1 MLENTSFVFSSAIE
15 AASNMTTF
23 PDYYLSPTG
32 LIGDLGS

>member
-1 MLENTSFVFSSAIE
+1 MLANTSFVFSSAIE
-15 AASNMTTF
+15 AASNITF